1 MGNHQE
7 ERADC
12 NLKNVKRFLN
22 FPLKLTDISIRPENA
37 WKHVKNRP
45 QSILL
50 TFVLDQEEKTM
61 EWTVGQ
67 ETQIF
72 THVPRMIVTFPGELK
87 TTLKNSVRSE
97 VLFNYDPKYYETVKS
112 LGFRSCNFSF
122 TPTFNETLKKIRQA
136 LIEIRRPG
144 VADRL
149 DVLAVELASEATI
162 SALNT
167 ISQKHLPDDR
177 IFAISNYF
185 RFHYRQKI
193 SLESLVKQHGM
204 TLRTFYRE
212 WNKYYTETPTQYL
225 ISLRLNYAMELL
237 QNPGIRI
244 FEIADRCGFCDPMY
258 FQRCFSRQYG
268 MAPGRYRKT
277 VLKI

>member
-1 MGNHQE
+1 MEKQQE
-7 ERADC
+7 RVDYS
-12 NLKNVKRFLN
+12 LQNVKRFLN
-22 FPLKLTDISIRPENA
+22 FPLKLNAVSICPENA
-37 WKHVKNRP
+37 WTHEKARI
-45 QSILL
+45 QSIIL
-50 TFVLDQEEKTM
+50 TFVLDQEEKMM
-61 EWTVGQ
+61 EWDVDG
-67 ETQIF
+67 ESLVF

-97 VLFNYDPKYYETVKS
+97 ILFRYDPKCSEIVKS
-112 LGFRSCNFSF
+112 LGFRSCNFTF
-122 TPTFNETLKKIRQA
+122 TQTFNETLKKIRQA
-136 LIEIRRPG
+136 VIEIRRPG

-149 DVLAVELASEATI
+149 DMLAVELASEAMI
-162 SALNT
+162 SALDT
-167 ISQKHLPDDR
+167 TSQKHLPDDR
-177 IFAISNYF
+177 IFTISNYF

-193 SLESLVKQHGM
+193 DLESLVKQHGM

-212 WNKYYTETPTQYL
+212 WHKYYTETPTQYL

-244 FEIADRCGFCDPMY
+244 FEIANRCGFCDPMY
-258 FQRCFSRQYG
+258 FQRCFSRKYG

>member
-1 MGNHQE
+1 MEKQQE
-7 ERADC
+7 RLDYKLQ
-12 NLKNVKRFLN
+12 NIRRFLN
-22 FPLKLTDISIRPENA
+22 FPLKLNEISICPENA
-37 WKHVKNRP
+37 WKHVKNWT
-45 QSILL
+45 QSIIF
-50 TFVLDQEEKTM
+50 TFVLDQEEKIM

-87 TTLKNSVRSE
+87 NTLKNSIRSE
-97 VLFNYDPKYYETVKS
+97 LLFKFDPKYFETVKS

-149 DVLAVELASEATI
+149 DVLAVELATEATI
-162 SALNT
+162 SALDT

-193 SLESLVKQHGM
+193 NLESLVKQHGM

-225 ISLRLNYAMELL
+225 ISLRLNYAMGLL
-237 QNPGIRI
+237 QDPGTRI

>member
-1 MGNHQE
+1 MEKPQE
-7 ERADC
+7 RVDY
-12 NLKNVKRFLN
+12 NLQNIKRFLN
-22 FPLKLTDISIRPENA
+22 FPLRLDRISTCPENA
-37 WKHVKNRP
+37 WKHVKSRI
-45 QSILL
+45 QSIIL
-50 TFVLDQEEKTM
+50 TFVMDQEEKIM
-61 EWTVGQ
+61 EWNVDG
-67 ETQIF
+67 ETQVF

-97 VLFNYDPKYYETVKS
+97 LLFNYDPKYFETVKS

-149 DVLAVELASEATI
+149 DVLAVELATEATI
-162 SALNT
+162 SALDT

-193 SLESLVKQHGM
+193 NLESLVKQHGM

-225 ISLRLNYAMELL
+225 ISLRLNYAMGLL
-237 QNPGIRI
+237 QDPGTRI

-268 MAPGRYRKT
+268 MAPGRYRRT
-277 VLKI
+277 ILKI